1 MWKRKAS
8 LQISA
13 PPLFLVLFLHFY
25 INLCITHGHKD
36 FEFIFILELL
46 VKTFPSFLVPL
57 ICFIFSQMGHTA
69 LKYALC
75 GNLFLFNAGRRVNV
89 NYILREL
96 VISLY
101 CFRIDWTVYIALGR
115 AQGGNNSLLCLE
127 PQIGGD
133 PGNYFIVISN
143 LHSHKT
149 LFYGAL
155 PVVPLLP
162 DTENWPTLGLYHKHR
177 S

>member
-1 MWKRKAS
+1 MMLLSILSCSFYRINKPGPSEVIFWIYILK
-8 LQISA
+8 L
-13 PPLFLVLFLHFY
+13 LVITVRCWVHFY
-25 INLCITHGHKD
+25 PWA
-36 FEFIFILELL
+36 FS
-46 VKTFPSFLVPL
+46 KTFPSFLVPL

-75 GNLFLFNAGRRVNV
+75 GSLFLFNAGRRVNV

-155 PVVPLLP
+155 PVVPFP
-162 DTENWPTLGLYHKHR
+162 
-177 S
+177 SIF